1 MGNDLAHMPS
11 FHNLG
16 VIHKRHGSLGPS
28 MLLQSNSNNSLP
40 KMGDYHQNLKKL
52 HKYTAA
58 GPADYNLPALFDNY
72 KKTTDA

>member
-1 MGNDLAHMPS
+1 
-11 FHNLG
+11 
-16 VIHKRHGSLGPS
+16 
-28 MLLQSNSNNSLP
+28 MLLQNNSNHSLP

-72 KKTTDA
+72 KKTNDA